1 MRAVW
6 GGDIP
11 LLGLLVFQNIR
22 KTLFFGNESI
32 RFDCY
37 CILNLFMPK
46 LNFSVLKGDFFKKNN
61 FWADLI
67 GNSSAFSLESRIFHS
82 IAIGLISV
90 LCIYVPYNFYAGL
103 YVGAISAFIVSLIF
117 SYQYYYSRFHGR
129 QHSNTTFALTGI
141 VILGVNYFSNSG
153 IHGSTDLIWPAY
165 LLLVL
170 AISPYNQH
178 IRWLL
183 VYMAFFLILHIVE
196 YYYPTL
202 VQYPF
207 TIGKGQFIDRVTA
220 FPIPVLGIF
229 IIIRYIRKSYDQER
243 RATEE
248 KTLAI
253 EISKEQILL
262 QKEQLEQSNI
272 EKNKL
277 MSIVSH
283 DLRAPLVNV
292 QGYLELLSANE
303 LDSSDRSLLE
313 KALLKS
319 TNNAMEMLS
328 NLLNWSK
335 SQMEGV
341 NAKLI
346 EVNLLNVLRST
357 LEMEKT
363 HALKKGITL
372 NYQISPEIM
381 VIADIDMLQ
390 LVLRNLISNAVKFT
404 PEGGLINVE
413 AQVVLEQCK
422 IIVSDNGNG
431 IPEDKQGKI
440 FSIKAEAAFGTN
452 KEKGV
457 GLGLVLCK
465 EFIERQGGQIGFE
478 SKPGLGSS
486 FFIFIPKK

>member
-1 MRAVW
+1 
-6 GGDIP
+6 
-11 LLGLLVFQNIR
+11 
-22 KTLFFGNESI
+22 
-32 RFDCY
+32 
-37 CILNLFMPK
+37 MPK
-46 LNFSVLKGDFFKKNN
+46 LNFSVLTGGLFKKNN

-67 GNSSAFSLESRIFHS
+67 GGSSAFTLESRIFHS
-82 IAIGLISV
+82 IAIGLIFV
-90 LCIYVPYNFYAGL
+90 LCIYIPYNFYAGL
-103 YVGAISAFIVSLIF
+103 YIGAISAFIVSSIF
-117 SYQYYYSRFHGR
+117 SYQYYYSRFRGR
-129 QHSNTTFALTGI
+129 QHSSTMFALTGL
-141 VILGVNYFSNSG
+141 VIFGVNYFSNSG
-153 IHGSTDLIWPAY
+153 IHGSTDLIWPVY
-165 LLLVL
+165 LLLVF
-170 AISPYNQH
+170 AISPYHQH
-178 IRWLL
+178 IRWLILYL
-183 VYMAFFLILHIVE
+183 VFFLVLHVVE
-196 YYYPTL
+196 YRYPAL

-207 TIGKGQFIDRVTA
+207 SIGKGQFIDRMTA

-243 RATEE
+243 QTTEE
-248 KTLAI
+248 KTLAV

-283 DLRAPLVNV
+283 DLRAPLVNI
-292 QGYLELLSANE
+292 QGYLELLNANE

-341 NAKLI
+341 NAKLV
-346 EVNLLNVLRST
+346 EVNLLHVLRGT
-357 LEMEKT
+357 LEMEKI
-363 HALKKGITL
+363 HALKKDISL
-372 NYQISPEIM
+372 NYQISPELS
-381 VIADIDMLQ
+381 VVADIDMLQ
-390 LVLRNLISNAVKFT
+390 LVVRNLISNAVKFT
-404 PEGGLINVE
+404 PQGGSINVE
-413 AQVVLEQCK
+413 AQVIFEQCK
-422 IIVSDNGNG
+422 VTVRDNGNG

-440 FSIKAEAAFGTN
+440 FSIEAEPVFGTN

-465 EFIERQGGQIGFE
+465 EFIERQGGRIGFE

-486 FFIFIPKK
+486 FFIFVPMKSGN